1 MNILIIEDENNLA
14 LAIQQIMEEHKWQTT
29 IANKGDEGLEL
40 ALHQSF
46 DVILTDVLLPNING
60 FEIVKLLRQ
69 QHIQTPILMLTALDD
84 LTSKVKGLNEGADD
98 YLTKP
103 FAPPE
108 LIARIQALT
117 RRQGEL
123 IWNELVFHDL
133 TLSLSNYEL
142 KCNKRH
148 IQLSY
153 KEFEIMKRLMMHPQ
167 MITSKEELLNS
178 IWGNDSDAIDNNVEA
193 YISFLRKKLIYLQ
206 SQTIIKVIRRIG
218 YRLEEKQ

>member
-1 MNILIIEDENNLA
+1 
-14 LAIQQIMEEHKWQTT
+14 
-29 IANKGDEGLEL
+29 
-40 ALHQSF
+40 
-46 DVILTDVLLPNING
+46 
-60 FEIVKLLRQ
+60 
-69 QHIQTPILMLTALDD
+69 MLTALDD